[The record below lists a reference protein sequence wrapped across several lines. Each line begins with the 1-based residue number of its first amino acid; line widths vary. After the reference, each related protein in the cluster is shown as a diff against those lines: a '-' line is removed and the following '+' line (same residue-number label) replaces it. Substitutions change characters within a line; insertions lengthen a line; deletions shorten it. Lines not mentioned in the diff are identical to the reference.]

1 MTSTEPRT
9 LRVHAKVRR
18 GHGGFALD
26 VDLRFAPGITCVVGR
41 SGAGKSTLLGVIAG
55 LVRPGAGRV
64 ALGDEVWFDAAA
76 GAATPVHERRVAY
89 VFQRLA
95 LFPHLD
101 AIRNV
106 AYGMDRA
113 LPRRERAERAH
124 ALLDRVGAAHLA
136 RRRPPTFSGGEAQ
149 RVAMARAL
157 AMSPKVILLDEPFSA
172 LDRDLK
178 IQLAALVRDLVD
190 DLDVPLIYVTHSL
203 GEARA
208 LADRAVRLEHGQVVA
223 EGAPDEVLGP
233 GHAPGAAVAAAGAA
247 TDVDADDLD
256 DPSPSPRSRVKDHDF
271 EGTPMPEILRRR
283 S

>member
-1 MTSTEPRT
+1 MTSTERT
-9 LRVHAKVRR
+9 LRVLAQVRR
-18 GHGGFALD
+18 GHAGFALD

-64 ALGDEVWFDAAA
+64 GFGDEVWFDATARTA
-76 GAATPVHERRVAY
+76 IAVHQRRVAY

-101 AIRNV
+101 ATHNV
-106 AYGMDRA
+106 AYGMDRG

-149 RVAMARAL
+149 RVALARAL
-157 AMSPKVILLDEPFSA
+157 AMSPKVVLLDEPFSA
-172 LDRDLK
+172 LDRELK

-208 LADRAVRLEHGQVVA
+208 LADRAVRLEHGKVVA

-233 GHAPGAAVAAAGAA
+233 PHRGPATAAAGE
-247 TDVDADDLD
+247 VDADDDLD
-256 DPSPSPRSRVKDHDF
+256 DPSPPGGRRVKDHDF
-271 EGTPMPEILRRR
+271 EGTPMPEIFRRR
-283 S
+283 G